1 MRWCPKFWNVYSVT
15 DVALRWHNFLPKQ
28 VQIWSCSHFHKLF
41 NFWVENHEKLLVW
54 HVDFSEVSLV
64 NVEIFYSF
72 GTRLD
77 VTNVL
82 VTGQFLLFEK
92 FVFSS
97 GKYKKLLTFSA
108 KYNKF
113 FSLSKKLVLS
123 GGCENFFRL
132 QDLLW
137 VSIRNFLFGWKIG
150 LSRWLWKVFAFDKFI
165 IFW

>member
-1 MRWCPKFWNVYSVT
+1 M
-15 DVALRWHNFLPKQ
+15 
-28 VQIWSCSHFHKLF
+28 
-41 NFWVENHEKLLVW
+41 
-54 HVDFSEVSLV
+54 SLV

-77 VTNVL
+77 VTNIL

-92 FVFSS
+92 FVISS
-97 GKYKKLLTFSA
+97 GKYKKLVTFSA

-137 VSIRNFLFGWKIG
+137 VSIRNFLFG
-150 LSRWLWKVFAFDKFI
+150 
-165 IFW
+165 